1 MASPTR
7 EGTFLILGAVTALV
21 LLGLLVYQ
29 AIVPEYTLA
38 DRTLV
43 IIAGLL
49 WAFLQID
56 ILGGVS
62 GIAQSANQSSSPDNR
77 RQSESDSGS
86 GSGGERETNRRTNT
100 PSPNADSDTD
110 SDESRR
116 NGS

>member
-7 EGTFLILGAVTALV
+7 EGTFLILGAATALV

-29 AIVPEYTLA
+29 AIVPEYVLA

-62 GIAQSANQSSSPDNR
+62 GIAQSANQSSDTR
-77 RQSESDSGS
+77 RRSDSS
-86 GSGGERETNRRTNT
+86 S
-100 PSPNADSDTD
+100 DSDRD

-116 NGS
+116 RDDP